1 MKWLTAPKTQDILS
15 VAHCSIGTTSPAREF
30 ELIEIIEN
38 IKHYN
43 ILIEKTEKQVNDL
56 MAEINSVITTVTG
69 IRNRLGVVILAEI
82 RNIHAFDK
90 WCSITSFRWPALS
103 IYQSGQN
110 DLAGNVFKRG
120 SPHLRWALIQAAKT
134 SARFAPAFKAY
145 LRTKLEQG
153 KHYNLAIIHL
163 AKKLIRTLF
172 YLLKNRLLFD
182 EQKVT

>member
-90 WCSITSFRWPALS
+90 
-103 IYQSGQN
+103 
-110 DLAGNVFKRG
+110 
-120 SPHLRWALIQAAKT
+120 
-134 SARFAPAFKAY
+134 
-145 LRTKLEQG
+145 
-153 KHYNLAIIHL
+153 
-163 AKKLIRTLF
+163 
-172 YLLKNRLLFD
+172 
-182 EQKVT
+182 